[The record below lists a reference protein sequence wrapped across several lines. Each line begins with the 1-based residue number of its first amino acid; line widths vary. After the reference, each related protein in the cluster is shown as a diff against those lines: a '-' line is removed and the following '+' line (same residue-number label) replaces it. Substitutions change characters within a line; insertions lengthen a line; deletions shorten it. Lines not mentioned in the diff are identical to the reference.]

1 MRLLVIGGVAAGLSA
16 AARARR
22 IDPSLEIVV
31 LEKGA
36 DISYG
41 ACGLPYYLEG
51 RVRRAEE
58 LIVHTPEYFRK
69 ERNIAVRTG
78 ARVVSISHPRREV
91 TLDGGERVHYDRL
104 VIATGARPRTKD
116 FEGATLPP
124 HVFTLHT
131 LEDAERLKAYLC
143 DKQPKQAVV
152 VGAGCIGLEAADALR
167 RNGMAVTVVEQG
179 PHVLGRGDA
188 ELTKAVRERLERFR
202 VELQLNTRI
211 SAVERREL
219 VILATGLR
227 PNVEIAVEGGV
238 EVGRT
243 GAIRVDEHM
252 ETNLP
257 GVFAA
262 GDCAEAPHLVPGRP
276 AYIPSSEEGGVEV
289 GRTGAIRVDEHM
301 ETNLPGV
308 FAAGDC
314 AEAPHLVTGRPAYI
328 PLGTTANKMGRVAG
342 ANAAGRRE
350 RFGGVVG
357 TAILN
362 IFGMG
367 VAFSGLSV
375 EHARREGFS
384 PVSARIAAPSRPGY
398 FGGKPHHAGTGG
410 GARTGPAG
418 GGGAPESLPAG
429 ARPPPPPRP
438 SRLFGRHPH
447 PGGPGG
453 GGRKSRDGWGRR

>member
-152 VGAGCIGLEAADALR
+152 VGAGYIGLEAADALR
-167 RNGMAVTVVEQG
+167 RNGLAVTVVEQG

-227 PNVEIAVEGGV
+227 PNVEIAV
-238 EVGRT
+238 
-243 GAIRVDEHM
+243 
-252 ETNLP
+252 
-257 GVFAA
+257 
-262 GDCAEAPHLVPGRP
+262 
-276 AYIPSSEEGGVEV
+276 EGGVEV

-398 FGGKPHHAGTGG
+398 FGGKPITVELVADAATRRLLGG
-410 GARTGPAG
+410 SVWGEDGVEGRINVIATALHNRMRVEDLEQLDLAY
-418 GGGAPESLPAG
+418 APPFATVWDPVLIA
-429 ARPPPPPRP
+429 AQQ
-438 SRLFGRHPH
+438 LI
-447 PGGPGG
+447 
-453 GGRKSRDGWGRR
+453 KMV

>member
-22 IDPSLEIVV
+22 IDPSLEIAV

-36 DISYG
+36 AISYG

-51 RVRRAEE
+51 RVPRAEQ
-58 LIVHTPEYFRK
+58 LIVYTPEYFRK

-91 TLDGGERVHYDRL
+91 TIEGGERMHYDRL
-104 VIATGARPRTKD
+104 IIATGARPRNVD
-116 FEGATLPP
+116 FESAALP

-131 LEDAERLKAYLC
+131 LDDAERLKAYLR
-143 DKQPKQAVV
+143 DKRPKQAVV
-152 VGAGCIGLEAADALR
+152 IGAGYIGLEMADALR
-167 RNGMAVTVVEQG
+167 RNGLAVTVIERG
-179 PHVLGRGDA
+179 GHVLGRADA

-202 VELQLNTRI
+202 VELQLNTHI
-211 SAVERREL
+211 SDVTRYDLA
-219 VILATGLR
+219 ILATGLQ
-227 PNVEIAVEGGV
+227 PNVEIAAEAGV

-243 GAIRVDEHM
+243 GAIRVDDRM

-262 GDCAEAPHLVPGRP
+262 GDCAEAL
-276 AYIPSSEEGGVEV
+276 
-289 GRTGAIRVDEHM
+289 
-301 ETNLPGV
+301 
-308 FAAGDC
+308 
-314 AEAPHLVTGRPAYI
+314 HLVTGRPAYI

-342 ANAAGRRE
+342 ANASGRRE

-362 IFGMG
+362 VFGLG

-375 EHARREGFS
+375 DQARREGFS
-384 PVSARIAAPSRPGY
+384 PVAARITARSRPGY
-398 FGGKPHHAGTGG
+398 FDGKPLTVELVADAGTRRLLGG
-410 GARTGPAG
+410 SVWGEDGAEGRINVIATALHNRMRVEDLEQLDLAY
-418 GGGAPESLPAG
+418 APPFATVWDSVLVA
-429 ARPPPPPRP
+429 AQQL
-438 SRLFGRHPH
+438 S
-447 PGGPGG
+447 
-453 GGRKSRDGWGRR
+453 KMV

>member
-1 MRLLVIGGVAAGLSA
+1 MLLLVIGGVAAGLSA

-152 VGAGCIGLEAADALR
+152 VGAGYIGLEAADALR
-167 RNGMAVTVVEQG
+167 RNGMAVTVVEQRPAGEG
-179 PHVLGRGDA
+179 PGR
-188 ELTKAVRERLERFR
+188 R
-202 VELQLNTRI
+202 
-211 SAVERREL
+211 
-219 VILATGLR
+219 
-227 PNVEIAVEGGV
+227 
-238 EVGRT
+238 
-243 GAIRVDEHM
+243 RVDQ
-252 ETNLP
+252 
-257 GVFAA
+257 GRARAA
-262 GDCAEAPHLVPGRP
+262 GALPC
-276 AYIPSSEEGGVEV
+276 
-289 GRTGAIRVDEHM
+289 GA
-301 ETNLPGV
+301 
-308 FAAGDC
+308 
-314 AEAPHLVTGRPAYI
+314 
-328 PLGTTANKMGRVAG
+328 
-342 ANAAGRRE
+342 
-350 RFGGVVG
+350 
-357 TAILN
+357 AI
-362 IFGMG
+362 
-367 VAFSGLSV
+367 
-375 EHARREGFS
+375 EHAHLS
-384 PVSARIAAPSRPGY
+384 
-398 FGGKPHHAGTGG
+398 
-410 GARTGPAG
+410 
-418 GGGAPESLPAG
+418 GGAPRAG
-429 ARPPPPPRP
+429 D
-438 SRLFGRHPH
+438 
-447 PGGPGG
+447 PGYRAAGQRERK
-453 GGRKSRDGWGRR
+453 GGRRRGSGAHRRDSGG

>member
-51 RVRRAEE
+51 RVHRAEE

-131 LEDAERLKAYLC
+131 LEDAERLKTYLC

-152 VGAGCIGLEAADALR
+152 VGAGYIGLEAADALR

-179 PHVLGRGDA
+179 P
-188 ELTKAVRERLERFR
+188 
-202 VELQLNTRI
+202 
-211 SAVERREL
+211 
-219 VILATGLR
+219 GLR
-227 PNVEIAVEGGV
+227 PEDLLNEGHDLRPDRLAAIEIQY
-238 EVGRT
+238 
-243 GAIRVDEHM
+243 
-252 ETNLP
+252 
-257 GVFAA
+257 
-262 GDCAEAPHLVPGRP
+262 AP
-276 AYIPSSEEGGVEV
+276 A
-289 GRTGAIRVDEHM
+289 
-301 ETNLPGV
+301 
-308 FAAGDC
+308 
-314 AEAPHLVTGRPAYI
+314 
-328 PLGTTANKMGRVAG
+328 
-342 ANAAGRRE
+342 
-350 RFGGVVG
+350 
-357 TAILN
+357 
-362 IFGMG
+362 
-367 VAFSGLSV
+367 
-375 EHARREGFS
+375 
-384 PVSARIAAPSRPGY
+384 
-398 FGGKPHHAGTGG
+398 
-410 GARTGPAG
+410 
-418 GGGAPESLPAG
+418 
-429 ARPPPPPRP
+429 
-438 SRLFGRHPH
+438 
-447 PGGPGG
+447 
-453 GGRKSRDGWGRR
+453 

>member
-131 LEDAERLKAYLC
+131 LEDAERLKTYLC

-152 VGAGCIGLEAADALR
+152 VGAGYIGLEAADALR

-262 GDCAEAPHLVPGRP
+262 GDCAEAPHLV
-276 AYIPSSEEGGVEV
+276 
-289 GRTGAIRVDEHM
+289 
-301 ETNLPGV
+301 
-308 FAAGDC
+308 
-314 AEAPHLVTGRPAYI
+314 TGRPAYI

-367 VAFSGLSV
+367 MAFSGLSV
-375 EHARREGFS
+375 EQARREGFS
-384 PVSARIAAPSRPGY
+384 PVAARIAAPSRPAY
-398 FGGKPHHAGTGG
+398 FGGKPITVELVADAATRRLLGG
-410 GARTGPAG
+410 SVWGEDGVEGRINVIATALHNRMRVEDLEQLDLAY
-418 GGGAPESLPAG
+418 APPFATVWDPVLIAAQQLS
-429 ARPPPPPRP
+429 
-438 SRLFGRHPH
+438 
-447 PGGPGG
+447 
-453 GGRKSRDGWGRR
+453 KMV

>member
-51 RVRRAEE
+51 RVRRAEQ
-58 LIVHTPEYFRK
+58 LVVHTPEYFRK

-91 TLDGGERVHYDRL
+91 ILAEPRPSGSGLNGERVHYDRL
-104 VIATGARPRTKD
+104 VIATGARPRTTD
-116 FEGATLPP
+116 FEGANLP

-131 LEDAERLKAYLC
+131 LDDAERLKAYLR
-143 DKQPKQAVV
+143 DKQPKHAVV
-152 VGAGCIGLEAADALR
+152 VGAGYIGLEAADALR
-167 RNGMAVTVVEQG
+167 RNGLAVTVVEQG
-179 PHVLGRGDA
+179 PQVLGRADA

-202 VELQLNTRI
+202 VELQLNTRASDI
-211 SAVERREL
+211 EHREL
-219 VILATGLR
+219 VILGTGLR
-227 PNVEIAVEGGV
+227 PNVEIAVEAGV
-238 EVGRT
+238 EIGRT

-257 GVFAA
+257 GVYAA
-262 GDCAEAPHLVPGRP
+262 GDCAEAL
-276 AYIPSSEEGGVEV
+276 
-289 GRTGAIRVDEHM
+289 
-301 ETNLPGV
+301 
-308 FAAGDC
+308 
-314 AEAPHLVTGRPAYI
+314 HLVTRRPAYI

-350 RFGGVVG
+350 RFAGVVG

-375 EHARREGFS
+375 EQARREGFS
-384 PVSARIAAPSRPGY
+384 PVSARVTAPSRAGY
-398 FGGKPHHAGTGG
+398 FGGKPITVELVADAGTRRLI
-410 GARTGPAG
+410 GASVWGEDGVEGRINVIATALHNRMRVEDLEQLDLAY
-418 GGGAPESLPAG
+418 APPFATVWDPVLIAAQQLS
-429 ARPPPPPRP
+429 
-438 SRLFGRHPH
+438 
-447 PGGPGG
+447 
-453 GGRKSRDGWGRR
+453 KMV

>member
-16 AARARR
+16 AARSRR

-152 VGAGCIGLEAADALR
+152 VGAGYIGLEAADALR
-167 RNGMAVTVVEQG
+167 RNGMAVAVVEQG

-262 GDCAEAPHLVPGRP
+262 GDCAEAPHLV
-276 AYIPSSEEGGVEV
+276 
-289 GRTGAIRVDEHM
+289 
-301 ETNLPGV
+301 
-308 FAAGDC
+308 
-314 AEAPHLVTGRPAYI
+314 TGRPAYI

-342 ANAAGRRE
+342 ANASGRREGLGGEVGRAHSYILGQGLGRWSGSNPAGRGE
-350 RFGGVVG
+350 RFGGFVG

-375 EHARREGFS
+375 EQARREGFS

-398 FGGKPHHAGTGG
+398 FGGKPITAELVADAATRRLLGG
-410 GARTGPAG
+410 SVWGEDGVEGRINVIATALHNRMRVEDLEQLDLAY
-418 GGGAPESLPAG
+418 APPFATVWDPVLIAAQQLS
-429 ARPPPPPRP
+429 
-438 SRLFGRHPH
+438 
-447 PGGPGG
+447 
-453 GGRKSRDGWGRR
+453 KMV

>member
-16 AARARR
+16 AARSRR

-152 VGAGCIGLEAADALR
+152 VGAGYIGLEAADALR

-227 PNVEIAVEGGV
+227 PNVEIAV
-238 EVGRT
+238 
-243 GAIRVDEHM
+243 
-252 ETNLP
+252 
-257 GVFAA
+257 
-262 GDCAEAPHLVPGRP
+262 
-276 AYIPSSEEGGVEV
+276 EGGVEV

-398 FGGKPHHAGTGG
+398 FGGKPITVELVADAATRRLLGG
-410 GARTGPAG
+410 SVWGEDGVEGRINVIATALHNRMRVEDLEQLDLAY
-418 GGGAPESLPAG
+418 APPFATVWDPVLIA
-429 ARPPPPPRP
+429 AQQ
-438 SRLFGRHPH
+438 LI
-447 PGGPGG
+447 
-453 GGRKSRDGWGRR
+453 KMV

>member
-16 AARARR
+16 AARSRR

-152 VGAGCIGLEAADALR
+152 VGAGYIGLEAADALR
-167 RNGMAVTVVEQG
+167 RNGLAVTVVEQG

-227 PNVEIAVEGGV
+227 PNVEIAV
-238 EVGRT
+238 
-243 GAIRVDEHM
+243 
-252 ETNLP
+252 
-257 GVFAA
+257 
-262 GDCAEAPHLVPGRP
+262 
-276 AYIPSSEEGGVEV
+276 EGGVEV

-398 FGGKPHHAGTGG
+398 FGGKPITVELVADAATRRLLGG
-410 GARTGPAG
+410 SVWGEDGVEGRINVIATALHNRMRVEDLEQLDLAY
-418 GGGAPESLPAG
+418 APPFATVWDPVLIA
-429 ARPPPPPRP
+429 AQQ
-438 SRLFGRHPH
+438 LI
-447 PGGPGG
+447 
-453 GGRKSRDGWGRR
+453 KMV

>member
-51 RVRRAEE
+51 RVHRAEE

-152 VGAGCIGLEAADALR
+152 VGAGYIGLEAADALR

-262 GDCAEAPHLVPGRP
+262 GDCAEAPHLV
-276 AYIPSSEEGGVEV
+276 
-289 GRTGAIRVDEHM
+289 
-301 ETNLPGV
+301 
-308 FAAGDC
+308 
-314 AEAPHLVTGRPAYI
+314 TGRPAYI

-375 EHARREGFS
+375 EQARREGFS

-398 FGGKPHHAGTGG
+398 FGGKPITVELVADAATRRLLGG
-410 GARTGPAG
+410 SVWGEDGVEGRINVIATALHNRMRVEDLEQLDLAY
-418 GGGAPESLPAG
+418 APPFATVWDPVLIAAQQLS
-429 ARPPPPPRP
+429 
-438 SRLFGRHPH
+438 
-447 PGGPGG
+447 
-453 GGRKSRDGWGRR
+453 KMV